1 MNQKNPQNITIRGR
15 LSWPVWTVAEAL
27 KRNPKSKF
35 PKKDEDVKA
44 SFNLLLAEAQ
54 TEKLIAHLKDVFF
67 PWCIEQEKAGQKSGL
82 TAAQVKKL
90 TRNLDERDWETD
102 GVFGLIGPV
111 PEKSAELAPE
121 AEINVRVNG
130 LKGRDLEQK
139 AVVKDESQLKN
150 PTEDI
155 VIPERGL
162 ILPAQDTTIELYPG
176 SVCAA
181 TINLFAFVGAQ
192 PGVTASA
199 GAVIFVQDA
208 DRFGGGGTEIDED
221 DIFMDDDL

>member
-1 MNQKNPQNITIRGR
+1 MNEKNPQNVTIRGR

-35 PKKDEDVKA
+35 PKPDDQVKA

-54 TEKLIAHLKDVFF
+54 TEKLLEHLKDVFF

-90 TRNLDERDWETD
+90 TRNIDERDWETD

-121 AEINVRVNG
+121 AEINVKVNG
-130 LKGRDLEQK
+130 LKGRDLEK
-139 AVVKDESQLKN
+139 KVVVKSKDQLRN
-150 PTEDI
+150 DTDDI
-155 VIPERGL
+155 VIPPRGL
-162 ILPAQDTTIELYPG
+162 ILPEADTTLEVYPG
-176 SVCAA
+176 SIVAA

-192 PGVTASA
+192 PGVTAST
-199 GAVIFVQDA
+199 GAAIFVQDA
-208 DRFGGGGTEIDED
+208 DRFGGGGAVIDED
-221 DIFMDDDL
+221 DIFMDDDE

>member
-1 MNQKNPQNITIRGR
+1 VNQNNPQNLTVRGR

-35 PKKDEDVKA
+35 PKPDDQVKA
-44 SFNLLLAEAQ
+44 SFNLLLGEAQ
-54 TEKLIAHLKDVFF
+54 TEKVLTHLKDVFF

-90 TRNLDERDWETD
+90 NRNIDDADWATD
-102 GVFGLIGPV
+102 GVFGLIGAV

-121 AEINVRVNG
+121 AVINLKVNG

-139 AVVKDESQLKN
+139 AVVKSEDQLKN
-150 PTEDI
+150 PTGDL

-162 ILPAQDTTIELYPG
+162 ILPVSDTNLELYPG
-176 SVCAA
+176 SIVAA

-208 DRFGGGGTEIDED
+208 ERFGGGGTEIDED
-221 DIFMDDDL
+221 SIFMDDDE